1 MYYALSK
8 YYDNISLKEVKAAA
22 KAAYE
27 EYDSYFAKLREYGEN
42 IITRAIGATGN
53 VNIDFFEVPL
63 RDGDIILMCS
73 DGLSNMIE
81 DKDILEIVTSEESL
95 ESKAA
100 GLIATAN
107 ENGGSDN
114 ISVVLI
120 AYEQ

>member
-1 MYYALSK
+1 
-8 YYDNISLKEVKAAA
+8 
-22 KAAYE
+22 
-27 EYDSYFAKLREYGEN
+27 
-42 IITRAIGATGN
+42 
-53 VNIDFFEVPL
+53 
-63 RDGDIILMCS
+63 
-73 DGLSNMIE
+73 MIE
-81 DKDILEIVTSEESL
+81 DKDILEIVASEESL